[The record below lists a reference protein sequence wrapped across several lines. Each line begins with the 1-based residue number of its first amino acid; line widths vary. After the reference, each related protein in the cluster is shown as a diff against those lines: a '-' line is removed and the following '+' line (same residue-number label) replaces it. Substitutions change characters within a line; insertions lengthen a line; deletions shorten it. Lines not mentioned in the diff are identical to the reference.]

1 MTELQS
7 IMLSVCFGTVVGY
20 FISSIVIIVKYAIE
34 DHREKKRKRKEN
46 GDKQYSERAAEGDS
60 LSPPLFYGGKIHEH
74 SRNRY

>member
-46 GDKQYSERAAEGDS
+46 GDKQ
-60 LSPPLFYGGKIHEH
+60 
-74 SRNRY
+74 